1 MAEVGGVRTRNAVAS
16 RHDLEALF
24 DDAVTG
30 MAVIGLDGRF
40 EAVNGALCRLLGY
53 EQGEL
58 IGRRPSEVTHP
69 DDRGRSHEVMDRLL
83 TGRVSAD
90 QVHKRYLRR
99 DGTSVSVFRTTT
111 VLRDRMGL
119 PSGLFTQVVDL
130 TPLAEMQSAVRQSES
145 RFRALVA
152 HASDMML
159 LVDRAGE
166 IAYASPASER
176 VLGYTP
182 TEAIG
187 RSVFHF
193 LRREDLHRA
202 RATFG
207 ERLARS
213 GLSAP
218 ARYRVRHRD
227 GGWRD
232 VEVVSSSL
240 FDDPAV
246 GALVLNV
253 RDVSEQVEYEQRLE
267 AGQRRFQ
274 TLVGNSWDIISLHA
288 ADGRYLFCSPAS
300 VQLGYQPEEMIG
312 VDPFSLIHPDDETAF
327 ATFQSVASGER
338 RTATAE
344 YRLRHRDGSW
354 RWLESLLDNR
364 LDDPAIDAV
373 VVTTRDV
380 TLRRRRAAQQEAVA
394 ALGSEALKGGPVEVL
409 FQRVPPLLTEILE
422 AAHCFLVRFEEDGRR
437 TVVGTTDAALSAR
450 LSGSGPAHAVAAEA
464 VLTRRPALWAR
475 HRQEGAG
482 RLPAAAAPHLASA
495 AAVPI
500 TPSDGPV
507 GVLAVYSAAPE
518 AFSADDVAFLEAVAH
533 IVSAAL
539 SRQIVEEEL
548 RHQAVHDRLTG
559 LPNRALLL
567 DRLSRAMG
575 RLGSRQPSLA
585 VLFVDLDDFKLVNDS
600 LGHSVGDAVVAAVA
614 ARLEANVR
622 AADTVARFGGDE
634 FVVISEDADET
645 VARDLAER
653 LRVALAEPMEIR
665 GRTISVTASIGFVV
679 TSDGACSLDA
689 LMSDADMAMYEA
701 KRAGKDGVAMF
712 APELR
717 RRATAEMEIVSG
729 IRSGLAAG
737 DFRLYYQPIV
747 EAVGGDLIGV
757 EALVRWEHPTAGL
770 LAPGHFIH
778 YAEHSGLI
786 VPLGEWVLRT
796 ACRQSA
802 EWRRAGRRGA
812 VSINVS
818 GVQLTGSD
826 IVDSVRRALHD
837 TGADPADISLEV
849 TESAVM
855 SDVERAEV
863 ALRQLRDIGVHV
875 GMDDFGTGWSSLSQ
889 LARLPFDFVKID
901 RSFVRDLD
909 RDERTA
915 AMLQSMVAL
924 CDALD
929 LSVVVEGVETAEQL
943 GHLRR
948 LGVRMVQGYLLGRPA
963 PVAGV

>member
-1 MAEVGGVRTRNAVAS
+1 MAQEGGLRTLSAVRY
-16 RHDLEALF
+16 RHDLVALF

-40 EAVNGALCRLLGY
+40 EAVNRALCRLLGY
-53 EQGEL
+53 SEAEL
-58 IGRRPSEVTHP
+58 VGRRPVDITHP
-69 DDRGRSHEVMDRLL
+69 EEQGRSHEVMDNLL
-83 TGRVSAD
+83 SGAVTAD

-99 DGTSVSVFRTTT
+99 DGSSVSVMRTTT
-111 VLRDRMGL
+111 VLRDRMGM

-130 TPLAEMQSAVRQSES
+130 TPVTEMQDAVRQSES

-152 HASDMML
+152 HASEMML
-159 LVDRAGE
+159 LVDRAGM
-166 IAYASPASER
+166 ILYASPASER

-182 TEAIG
+182 EEAVG
-187 RSVFHF
+187 QRVFDF
-193 LRREDLHRA
+193 LHREDLRRA
-202 RATFG
+202 RTTFM
-207 ERLARS
+207 ERVSRS
-213 GLSAP
+213 GLSDP
-218 ARYRVRHRD
+218 VRYGVRHRD
-227 GGWRD
+227 GSWRQ

-274 TLVGNSWDIISLHA
+274 TLVGNSWDMISLHG

-300 VQLGYQPEEMIG
+300 IQLGYRSEELIG
-312 VDPFSLIHPDDETAF
+312 ADPFALIHPADETAARTFF
-327 ATFQSVASGER
+327 AVASGELR
-338 RTATAE
+338 SATAE
-344 YRLRHRDGSW
+344 YRFRHRDGSW
-354 RWLESLLDNR
+354 RWLESLLENH
-364 LDDPAIDAV
+364 LDDPAIDAI
-373 VVTTRDV
+373 VVTTRDI
-380 TLRRRRAAQQEAVA
+380 TLSRRRAAQQEAVA

-409 FQRVPPLLTEILE
+409 FERIPALLSEILE
-422 AAHCFLVRFEEDGRR
+422 ATHCLLARFEPGGRR
-437 TVVGTTDAALSAR
+437 TVLGSTDALLAAR
-450 LSGSGPAHAVAAEA
+450 LCGTGTDCPVAAEA
-464 VLTRRPALWAR
+464 VVQLHPARWE
-475 HRQEGAG
+475 RQQPGSQPVG
-482 RLPAAAAPHLASA
+482 TGPDIASA

-500 TPSDGPV
+500 TPSDGQV
-507 GVLAVYSAAPE
+507 GVLAVYSTSPE

-533 IVSAAL
+533 ILSAAL
-539 SRQIVEEEL
+539 SRRSVEEEL

-575 RLGSRQPSLA
+575 RLGARRPSLA

-614 ARLEANVR
+614 ARLEASVR

-634 FVVISEDADET
+634 FVVICEDTDEDA
-645 VARDLAER
+645 ARELAER
-653 LRVALAEPMEIR
+653 LRVAVATPMEIG
-665 GRTISVTASIGFVV
+665 GRTIAATASIGFVV
-679 TSDGACSLDA
+679 TTDGAASLDA

-701 KRAGKDGVAMF
+701 KRAGKDGVAVF

-717 RRATAEMEIVSG
+717 RRATTEMEIVSG
-729 IRSGLAAG
+729 IRTGLAAG
-737 DFRLYYQPIV
+737 EFQLYYQPIV
-747 EAVGGDLIGV
+747 ETAGAEPIGF
-757 EALVRWEHPTAGL
+757 EALVRWQHPTAGL
-770 LAPGHFIH
+770 LAPGSFID
-778 YAEHSGLI
+778 YAEQSGLI
-786 VPLGEWVLRT
+786 IPLGEWVLRT

-802 EWRRAGRRGA
+802 DWRRSGRKA
-812 VSINVS
+812 SVSINVS

-826 IVDSVRRALHD
+826 IVDTVRRALVD
-837 TGADPADISLEV
+837 TGACPSDISLEV

-855 SDVERAEV
+855 SDLDRAEA
-863 ALRQLRDIGVHV
+863 ALRRLRDLGVHV

-909 RDERTA
+909 RDDRTA

-924 CDALD
+924 CEALE
-929 LSVVVEGVETAEQL
+929 LQVVVEGVETEHQL
-943 GHLRR
+943 AHLRSI
-948 LGVRMVQGYLLGRPA
+948 GVGLVQGYLLGRPA
-963 PVAGV
+963 PVTGL